1 MSTETAA
8 APDANAIVTSTDD
21 SGRTLSGVGAS
32 AEHLAEV
39 MERHAPEETPAPAE
53 SAAPPEPAKPS
64 RGRARFSELA
74 HQRDEAKQ
82 RADTLE
88 RELTELR
95 AKSST
100 APASSPPAPAPT
112 STSVPNVGDSGRST
126 RPQPSEDEV
135 GTKYK
140 TYADFVL
147 DSARWVVEQQQ
158 SDFDARIQQRIEGD
172 RATRDFLSHA
182 ESTWAKGR
190 KVYPDFDTV
199 RMTGPGAHVP
209 MDAEK
214 IRTIL
219 HHPATEHMQYVI
231 AKDAALA
238 QQLAQMGPIDFGMAM
253 ASFAPAGP
261 AAPLAS
267 TGANGST
274 TPPAPMQPVG
284 SGSPTTA
291 PSSADLAHKGDYHAY
306 KARREAERKARR

>member
-1 MSTETAA
+1 MD

-53 SAAPPEPAKPS
+53 SATPSEPKPPT
-64 RGRARFSELA
+64 RGQKRFSELTKA
-74 HQRDEAKQ
+74 AKDAEA
-82 RADTLE
+82 RAATYE

-112 STSVPNVGDSGRST
+112 STSVPNVGDSGRVS
-126 RPQPSEDEV
+126 RVQPSEDEV

-140 TYADFVL
+140 TYADFVV
-147 DSARWVVEQQQ
+147 DSARWVAEQQ
-158 SDFDARIQQRIEGD
+158 STDIDARIRQSIEAD

-267 TGANGST
+267 TGATGST

-284 SGSPTTA
+284 SGSPTTVV
-291 PSSADLAHKGDYHAY
+291 SSADAAHKGDYAAY
-306 KARREAERKARR
+306 KARRDVELKRTRR